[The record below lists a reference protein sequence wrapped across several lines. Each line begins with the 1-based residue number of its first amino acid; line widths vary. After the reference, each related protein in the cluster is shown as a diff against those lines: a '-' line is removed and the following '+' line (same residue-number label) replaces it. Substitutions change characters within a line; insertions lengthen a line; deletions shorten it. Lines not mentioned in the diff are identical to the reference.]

1 MHDEIST
8 DKNDPTV
15 NGYGPVYA
23 VSAGHGKLTVLDPI
37 ENDTLRD
44 RRFRRARTRAKVQS
58 RFPPPAMPSNFWGMQ
73 HLWGLENPGRSAQPD
88 DGSQGPRL
96 DDVEDPQR
104 GAGLVPRRLEPQVR
118 AATTR

>member
-1 MHDEIST
+1 MHDEIAT

-37 ENDTLRD
+37 DERHVRD
-44 RRFRRARTRAKVQS
+44 RRSRRARIARKVPS

-73 HLWGLENPGRSAQPD
+73 HLWGLENPADPHNPMIDSKGRVWMTSKIRNEEPAWCREGSSNKFAQ
-88 DGSQGPRL
+88 
-96 DDVEDPQR
+96 
-104 GAGLVPRRLEPQVR
+104 
-118 AATTR
+118 